1 MNLTL
6 RPYTGTDAERF
17 DAFVSASRNGTI
29 FHTRRFLSYHSESR
43 FQDHSL
49 LFFDGETIVGV
60 LPAAL
65 KDGILVCHPG
75 ASYGGLILRTD
86 TSVTDTGAMLT
97 VLLQYAKEKNFSGI
111 SMLRLPPSS
120 LQKQYSEDQ
129 LYWLFQQGYTLTRV
143 EMDGAIDLAD
153 LEENTVLGSF
163 TGKCRNMVRQA
174 ERADIQVRLSD
185 DFATYWPI
193 LEGVLHGR
201 HGTKPTHT
209 LAEIQSL
216 HDLFPEGFRLLA
228 AYQGTVMVG
237 GIVLVTL
244 HQKALYTLY
253 MAQEYRVQK
262 DHPMHMLLTEAIR
275 LGIREQRNV
284 LHLGVSTEDG
294 GKTVNEGLFFFKE
307 SFGCRPVRRE
317 SWEIR
322 W

>member
-6 RPYTGTDAERF
+6 RPYTGIDAERF
-17 DAFVSASRNGTI
+17 DAFVSSSRNGTI

-60 LPAAL
+60 LPAAQ

-75 ASYGGLILRTD
+75 ASYGGLVEGAD
-86 TSVTDTGAMLT
+86 ASVADTGVMLRA
-97 VLLQYAKEKNFSGI
+97 LFDYAKAQKFFGI
-111 SMLRLPPSS
+111 SMLRLPPASV
-120 LQKQYSEDQ
+120 QKQYAEDQ
-129 LYWLFQQGYTLTRV
+129 LYWYFQQGYQLTRV
-143 EMDGAIDLAD
+143 EMDGAIDLTD
-153 LEENTVLGSF
+153 LQKDTVLESF

-174 ERADIQVRLSD
+174 ERAGIQVRLSN
-185 DFATYWPI
+185 DFATFWPI

-209 LAEIQSL
+209 LAEILRL
-216 HDLFPEGFRLLA
+216 HELLPDGFRLLA
-228 AYQGTVMVG
+228 AYKGDTMVG

-244 HQKALYTLY
+244 HQMALYTLY
-253 MAQEYRVQK
+253 MAQEYSAQK
-262 DHPMHMLLTEAIR
+262 DHPMHMLLTEAVR
-275 LGIREQRNV
+275 LGIVEKRSV

-294 GKTVNEGLFFFKE
+294 GKTINEGLFFFKE

-322 W
+322 L